1 MCSLCTITV
10 TSIPGKS
17 MKNFFLSLAVL
28 IALLLSLTIGASF
41 FLKNTVEDTTK
52 EAILSMAGPGET
64 AIEDVRFSPLTRE
77 ITITGWRTRHQTLEG
92 PMSAHALTVH
102 GTVTFRGILACMPV
116 LGSLFNNADTYVPV
130 LDKLRASNLLWTSAD
145 RRCSLSELELTVV
158 RLRYN
163 LLQQYLAGLRPPF
176 AQSVTGIRV
185 DEVEA
190 VDCLLTQRAPLATTT
205 IRAREADLRN
215 VLGTCADRA
224 VLRDVTVLENGQN
237 TLDCRELTLE
247 EIRVSPALLSELVAQ
262 TSPRLRS
269 NKANSHLAEALL
281 ANGPLVSKATLRD
294 VTDAQTPPSLTME
307 QCELLWT
314 DNPPLSIETH
324 VRGLSIASREL
335 QAYLPVNWQGM
346 ETVQVEADLAS
357 SGAENN
363 QQSGLVRLKNL
374 GELSYSFIWHP
385 TRTTLQ
391 DLTMTWR
398 DYGFT
403 VRLAR
408 TITPDAHAASM
419 LLKTMSASLC
429 RADAEK
435 DREQCRRLGNFIDAP
450 GTLTLRT
457 AKGTPVSILEF
468 LTLSGRFGSLFQVE
482 VRPGSATLT
491 QQSEELFS
499 R

>member
-1 MCSLCTITV
+1 
-10 TSIPGKS
+10 

-28 IALLLSLTIGASF
+28 IVLLLSLTIGASF
-41 FLKNTVEDTTK
+41 FLKNTVEDTTR

-64 AIEDVRFSPLTRE
+64 ALEDVQFSPLTRE

-92 PMSAHALTVH
+92 PTSAHALTVH

-130 LDKLRASNLLWTSAD
+130 LEKLQASNLLWTSAD
-145 RRCSLSELELTVV
+145 RRCSLSRLELTVV

-163 LLQQYLAGLRPPF
+163 LLQQYLSGLRPPF
-176 AQSVTGIRV
+176 AQSVTGVRV
-185 DEVEA
+185 DEVVA
-190 VDCLLTQRAPLATTT
+190 GDCRITLRAPLTTTT
-205 IRAREADLRN
+205 IRAREAELHN
-215 VLGTCADRA
+215 VLGTCAERA
-224 VLRDVTVLENGQN
+224 VCRDVDFQENGQD
-237 TLDCRELTLE
+237 TLHCRELTLE

-262 TSPRLRS
+262 TSSRLRS
-269 NKANSHLAEALL
+269 PKASTHLAEALL
-281 ANGPLVSKATLRD
+281 ANGPLVSKAILRD
-294 VTDAQTPPSLTME
+294 VRDAQTPPSLTMD
-307 QCELLWT
+307 QCELLWA

-324 VRGLSIASREL
+324 VRGLTLATREL
-335 QAYLPVNWQGM
+335 AAYVPVNWQGM

-363 QQSGLVRLKNL
+363 QQSGLVRIRDL
-374 GELSYSFIWHP
+374 GELRYDFIWHP
-385 TRTTLQ
+385 AQTTLQ

-403 VRLAR
+403 ARLAR

-429 RADAEK
+429 RADNEEG
-435 DREQCRRLGNFIDAP
+435 REQCRKLGDFIDAP

-457 AKGTPVSILEF
+457 PKGRPVSILEF

-491 QQSEELFS
+491 KQSEELFP

>member
-10 TSIPGKS
+10 TFIPGKS

-314 DNPPLSIETH
+314 DNPPLSI
-324 VRGLSIASREL
+324 
-335 QAYLPVNWQGM
+335 
-346 ETVQVEADLAS
+346 
-357 SGAENN
+357 
-363 QQSGLVRLKNL
+363 
-374 GELSYSFIWHP
+374 
-385 TRTTLQ
+385 
-391 DLTMTWR
+391 
-398 DYGFT
+398 
-403 VRLAR
+403 
-408 TITPDAHAASM
+408 
-419 LLKTMSASLC
+419 
-429 RADAEK
+429 
-435 DREQCRRLGNFIDAP
+435 
-450 GTLTLRT
+450 
-457 AKGTPVSILEF
+457 
-468 LTLSGRFGSLFQVE
+468 
-482 VRPGSATLT
+482 
-491 QQSEELFS
+491 
-499 R
+499 